1 MAAVPPRIVSI
12 FHEARM
18 EECLEIC
25 LFKQAFQ
32 AAPFNGFHLDPQ
44 KPELGGTTTLSWNGI
59 CIYCYPN
66 PQTGVL

>member
-18 EECLEIC
+18 EECLEVC

-44 KPELGGTTTLSWNGI
+44 KPELGGTTTPS
-59 CIYCYPN
+59 
-66 PQTGVL
+66 